1 MSRSRSWAT
10 ILLRSRTRKLII
22 HWNRR
27 SPKYDVSSLNG
38 AKAVVPALVRHG
50 RAPYLSGTLVT
61 PRLASYHP
69 ASFLG
74 SFARKKNPPIP
85 STRSMSPAPW
95 RGARAAPVA
104 TAAAP
109 AIATRIAVR
118 RVTSDDFLMLFSL
131 FSGRCGQTDGTL
143 GEAKRQG
150 R

>member
-1 MSRSRSWAT
+1 MPRSRSWAT

-38 AKAVVPALVRHG
+38 AKTVVPALVRQLLG
-50 RAPYLSGTLVT
+50 MLGT

-85 STRSMSPAPW
+85 CTRSMSPAPW

-118 RVTSDDFLMLFSL
+118 RVTSDDLLMLFSGAAVGPMTL
-131 FSGRCGQTDGTL
+131 SGEGGPK
-143 GEAKRQG
+143 G
-150 R
+150 